1 MDPKILEA
9 RLGLSL
15 VAILGVV
22 GAVVLGV
29 YIGSGEWIPVLA
41 LFGAA
46 LTIALVLR
54 MQSYVWIFIPLG
66 WFVTGRLGF
75 LPLPFSIRELAVLL
89 AMAVFLTL
97 AALRGLPLRTRTTLI
112 DLLLYLNLAYVAF
125 VYARHPVGVAAFGT
139 SMVGGRP
146 YFDALIGFLAYLV
159 LSRSRMGPELA
170 LRLPALAA
178 IPPALVSLL
187 GLIGYLFP
195 GTLPYLAY
203 FYGGIDVSSYFR
215 DLKPS
220 GSEDES
226 VDRIFDLATGA
237 KACGVALASYFDP
250 FSLIT
255 PLRPVRCL
263 GFLACFAAMGL
274 AGFRNGI
281 LYLAC
286 LFALS
291 AFVRHGVWK
300 LVQLGAVLG
309 LMLLLLSGLQTKGV
323 HLPVN
328 VQRSLSFLPGR
339 WDPEAVNDA
348 EGSIEWRVY
357 MWRTALGTSDFI
369 KDKIFGDGFGF
380 SAYELSIMQAG
391 EDFIGHES
399 QEVFMIQGAFHS
411 GPISA
416 IRFVGVA
423 GLVLYLALILYL
435 AVCGF
440 GIVRATAGSPY
451 FPIAMMAV
459 LPALYE
465 PFQYLFVFGAYDSG
479 LPTTL
484 FTCGLFKL
492 VENNFACWSPVP
504 EPHATVPSLDP
515 SVT

>member
-1 MDPKILEA
+1 MDPKLLEA
-9 RLGLSL
+9 RLCLGL
-15 VAILGVV
+15 VAVLGVV
-22 GAVVLGV
+22 GAVVLGA
-29 YIGSGEWIPVLA
+29 YIGSSEWVSVVA

-46 LTIALVLR
+46 FIVALVLR
-54 MQSYVWIFIPLG
+54 LQGYVWVFIPLA

-89 AMAVFLTL
+89 AAAVFLTL
-97 AALRGLPLRTRTTLI
+97 AALRGLPLRTRTTAV
-112 DLLLYLNLAYVAF
+112 DLLLYLNLAYVVF
-125 VYARHPVGVAAFGT
+125 VYTRHPVGVAAVGS

-170 LRLPALAA
+170 LRLPALSV
-178 IPPALVSLL
+178 IPAALVSLL
-187 GLIGYLFP
+187 GLVGHLFP
-195 GTLPYLAY
+195 GTLPYIAY

-215 DLKPS
+215 DLKPPS
-220 GSEDES
+220 SDDES

-237 KACGVALASYFDP
+237 RAGGLALASYFDP
-250 FSLIT
+250 FSLLN
-255 PLRPVRCL
+255 PLRPARCL
-263 GFLACFAAMGL
+263 GFLACFVAMGL

-281 LYLAC
+281 LYLVC

-291 AFVRHGVWK
+291 AFVRRGFSK
-300 LVQLGAVLG
+300 LVQLGVILG
-309 LMLLLLSGLQTKGV
+309 LMLLLLCDLQTKGV

-328 VQRSLSFLPGR
+328 VQRALSFLPGK
-339 WDPEAVNDA
+339 WDAEAVSDA
-348 EGSIEWRVY
+348 EGSVDWRVY
-357 MWRTALGTSDFI
+357 MWRTALSTSDFI
-369 KDKIFGDGFGF
+369 KDKTFGDGFGF

-416 IRFVGVA
+416 IRFVGVV
-423 GLVLYLALILYL
+423 GLALYLALILYL
-435 AVCGF
+435 AVRGF
-440 GIVRATAGSPY
+440 GILRATAGSPY

-465 PFQYLFVFGAYDSG
+465 PFQYVFIFGSYDSG

-492 VENNFACWSPVP
+492 VENNFAGWSRLQ
-504 EPHATVPSLDP
+504 EPQATIASFEH